1 MRALYR
7 VLLVSMVLMVSGCAW
22 FTPPLKRA
30 VVGCNLQ
37 QNQQVKVLD
46 DGHALSITLGGDVGG
61 VLGKLADLL
70 GADLSSTLGQQ
81 STSTGSVTATD
92 LKCVFDAI
100 SMPDSTRMAI
110 AKASA
115 LDGRQSDSFDGYTV
129 TWAADVA
136 GGLDI
141 MIVKR

>member
-1 MRALYR
+1 MRGYR
-7 VLLVSMVLMVSGCAW
+7 VLLISMMIWMSGCAW
-22 FTPPLKRA
+22 FTPPLQRA
-30 VVGCNLQ
+30 VVACNLQ
-37 QNQQVKVLD
+37 QNQQVQVLD
-46 DGHALSITLGGDVGG
+46 DGQALSITLGGNVGG
-61 VLGKLADLL
+61 VLGALTDLL
-70 GADLSSTLGQQ
+70 GVDLSSTLGD
-81 STSTGSVTATD
+81 TSTPMGAVTAAD

-129 TWAADVA
+129 TWAADMT

-141 MIVKR
+141 MIMKR